1 MNKVIKNNLSKI
13 ISIFILMQ
21 PILDLITG
29 ICLHVFSLN
38 LTIGIIIRMLFLL
51 FIMYATT
58 FIYKK
63 KLSLIYYLIVAF
75 YSIIYLINILVLKG
89 NNPHLFGEVQGLLR
103 VFYFPLLLVS
113 FYDLKDEIKIST
125 ATLFTTLTL
134 YLIFIFIPMTLNLGF
149 KSYEITKSGTLGYYN
164 SANEISGIISILTPI
179 VFMIFNSK
187 GKSILK
193 VIYILL
199 YLVVILTIGTKT
211 PLLSLL
217 ITLGMTFIYI
227 MIKSYKDKK
236 YKRILSSFVIIVIG
250 IISLIILIPKTNFY
264 KNIKVHL
271 DFLKVKDVTDIMDN
285 GNLIDHF
292 IFSQRVTFLTDRK
305 SIYDNATFQE
315 KLFGIGYYYND
326 KKDKLIEMDYF
337 DIYIN
342 HGIVGFIIFFSI
354 YLYILVQATK
364 AKEKRKLDFNL
375 YMLNISMLLIL
386 FLSLFTGH
394 IITAPAVSL
403 IVVVIIMMLQ
413 NRRKKDLLFSIND
426 LRVGGIETAIIN
438 LLNNIDYKKYNVTL
452 VMEEKTGV
460 LLKNVNKN
468 VKIQELKVSNNKNV
482 IIRKGINF
490 IRKLNFS
497 ILNYHKFDFSC
508 CYATYSLSANKI
520 ALTASTNN
528 TFYVHSNY
536 KYIYKDETEFKEFF
550 NRRRISSFRKIIFVA
565 NEAEKDFIKIYPEL
579 KNKCLVLN
587 NFIDPD
593 KILKLSTEKISETHP
608 KDKILFVF
616 IGRLDD
622 SAKKVSRAINTVKN
636 LSNVNLLIV
645 GDGPDRKMYEDLV
658 TKNDLSKKVT
668 FVGQKTNPYPYIKL
682 ADYIILTSD
691 YEGFPVTYLE
701 AITLHKRI
709 LTTIDVSDESIN
721 IGKDCAT
728 IISMDEKEMLK
739 DVQKE
744 LSKPRKIKDIDIKQ
758 IQEERLEK
766 LENIFN
772 EVSKL

>member
-13 ISIFILMQ
+13 ISIFILIQ
-21 PILDLITG
+21 PVLDLITG

-63 KLSLIYYLIVAF
+63 KLSLIYYLIVTF
-75 YSIIYLINILVLKG
+75 YSIIYLINIG
-89 NNPHLFGEVQGLLR
+89 TNSHLFGQVQGLLR

-217 ITLGMTFIYI
+217 ITIGMTFIYI

-236 YKRILSSFVIIVIG
+236 YKRILSSFIIIVIG

-271 DFLKVKDVTDIMDN
+271 DFLKVEDVTDIMDN

-315 KLFGIGYYYND
+315 KLFGIGYYYNG
-326 KKDKLIEMDYF
+326 KKDKQVEMDYF
-337 DIYIN
+337 DIYLN
-342 HGIVGFIIFFSI
+342 HGIIGFIIFFSI
-354 YLYILVQATK
+354 YLYILVQTTK
-364 AKEKRKLDFNL
+364 IKRKLNFNL
-375 YMLNISMLLIL
+375 YMLNVSMLLIL

-413 NRRKKDLLFSIND
+413 NRRKKELLFSIND

-438 LLNNIDYKKYNVTL
+438 LLNNIDHKKYNVTL

-468 VKIQELKVSNNKNV
+468 VKVQELKVSNNKNV

-520 ALTASTNN
+520 TLTASKNN
-528 TFYVHSNY
+528 SIYVHSNY
-536 KYIYKDETEFKEFF
+536 RYIYKDKTEFKNFF
-550 NRRRISSFRKIIFVA
+550 NCRNISSFRRIIFVA

-608 KDKILFVF
+608 KNKKLFVF

-622 SAKKVSRAINTVKN
+622 SSKKVSRAINLLKS
-636 LSNVNLLIV
+636 LSDVNLLIV
-645 GDGPDRKMYEDLV
+645 GDGPDRKMYEALV
-658 TKNDLSKKVT
+658 TKNDLSKRVT

-721 IGKDCAT
+721 IGKDYAT

-744 LSKPRKIKDIDIKQ
+744 LSSPRKIKDIDIKK

-772 EVSKL
+772 EVI

>member
-13 ISIFILMQ
+13 ISIFILIQ
-21 PILDLITG
+21 PVLDLITG

-63 KLSLIYYLIVAF
+63 KLSLIYYLIVTF
-75 YSIIYLINILVLKG
+75 YSIIYLINIG
-89 NNPHLFGEVQGLLR
+89 TNSHLFGQVQGLLR

-217 ITLGMTFIYI
+217 ITIGMTFIYI

-236 YKRILSSFVIIVIG
+236 YKRILSSFIIIVIG

-271 DFLKVKDVTDIMDN
+271 DFLKVEDVTDIMDN

-315 KLFGIGYYYND
+315 KLFGIGYYYNG
-326 KKDKLIEMDYF
+326 KKDKQVEMDYF
-337 DIYIN
+337 DIYLN
-342 HGIVGFIIFFSI
+342 HGIIGFIIFFSV
-354 YLYILVQATK
+354 YLYILVQTTK
-364 AKEKRKLDFNL
+364 IKRKLNFNL
-375 YMLNISMLLIL
+375 YMLNVSMLLIL

-413 NRRKKDLLFSIND
+413 NRRKKELLFSIND

-468 VKIQELKVSNNKNV
+468 VKVQELKVSNNKNV

-520 ALTASTNN
+520 ALTASKNN
-528 TFYVHSNY
+528 SIYVHSNY
-536 KYIYKDETEFKEFF
+536 RYIYKDKTEFKNFF
-550 NRRRISSFRKIIFVA
+550 NCRNISSFRRIIFVA

-593 KILKLSTEKISETHP
+593 KILKLSTEKISGTHP
-608 KDKILFVF
+608 KNKKLFVF

-622 SAKKVSRAINTVKN
+622 SSKKVSRAINLLKS
-636 LSNVNLLIV
+636 LSDVNLLIV

-658 TKNDLSKKVT
+658 TKNDLSKRVT

-721 IGKDCAT
+721 IGKDYAT

-744 LSKPRKIKDIDIKQ
+744 LSSPRKIKDIDIKK

-772 EVSKL
+772 EVI

>member
-13 ISIFILMQ
+13 ISIFILIQ
-21 PILDLITG
+21 PVLDLITG

-75 YSIIYLINILVLKG
+75 YSIIYLINIG
-89 NNPHLFGEVQGLLR
+89 TNSHLFGQVQGLLR

-217 ITLGMTFIYI
+217 ITIGMTFIYI
-227 MIKSYKDKK
+227 MIKSYKNKK
-236 YKRILSSFVIIVIG
+236 YKRILSSFIIIVIG

-271 DFLKVKDVTDIMDN
+271 DFLKVEDVTDIIDN

-315 KLFGIGYYYND
+315 KLFGIGYYYNG
-326 KKDKLIEMDYF
+326 KKDKQVEMDYF
-337 DIYIN
+337 DIYLN
-342 HGIVGFIIFFSI
+342 HGIIGFIIFFSV
-354 YLYILVQATK
+354 YLYILVQTTK
-364 AKEKRKLDFNL
+364 IKRKLNFNL
-375 YMLNISMLLIL
+375 YMLNVSMLLIL

-413 NRRKKDLLFSIND
+413 NRRKKELLFSIND

-468 VKIQELKVSNNKNV
+468 VKVQELKVSNNKNV

-520 ALTASTNN
+520 ALTASKNN
-528 TFYVHSNY
+528 SIYVHSNY
-536 KYIYKDETEFKEFF
+536 RYIYKDKTEFKNFF
-550 NRRRISSFRKIIFVA
+550 NCRNISSFRRIIFVA

-593 KILKLSTEKISETHP
+593 KILKLSTEKISENHP
-608 KDKILFVF
+608 KNKKLFVF

-622 SAKKVSRAINTVKN
+622 SSKKVSRAINLLKS
-636 LSNVNLLIV
+636 LSDVNLLIV

-658 TKNDLSKKVT
+658 TKNDLSKRVT

-721 IGKDCAT
+721 IGKDYAT

-744 LSKPRKIKDIDIKQ
+744 LSSPRKIKDIDIKK

-772 EVSKL
+772 EVI

>member
-13 ISIFILMQ
+13 ISIFILIQ
-21 PILDLITG
+21 PVLDLITG

-63 KLSLIYYLIVAF
+63 KLSLIYYLIVTF
-75 YSIIYLINILVLKG
+75 YSIIYLINIG
-89 NNPHLFGEVQGLLR
+89 TNSHLFGQVQGLLR

-179 VFMIFNSK
+179 VFMLFNSK

-217 ITLGMTFIYI
+217 ITIGMTFIYI

-236 YKRILSSFVIIVIG
+236 YKRILSSFIIIVIG

-271 DFLKVKDVTDIMDN
+271 DFLKVEDVTDIMDN

-315 KLFGIGYYYND
+315 KLFGIGYYYNG
-326 KKDKLIEMDYF
+326 KKDKQVEMDYF
-337 DIYIN
+337 DIYLN
-342 HGIVGFIIFFSI
+342 HGIIGFIIFFSV
-354 YLYILVQATK
+354 YLYVLVQTTK
-364 AKEKRKLDFNL
+364 IKRKLNFNL
-375 YMLNISMLLIL
+375 YMLNVSMLLIL

-413 NRRKKDLLFSIND
+413 NRRKKELLFSIND

-468 VKIQELKVSNNKNV
+468 VKVQELKVSNNKNV

-520 ALTASTNN
+520 ALTASKNN
-528 TFYVHSNY
+528 SIYVHSNY
-536 KYIYKDETEFKEFF
+536 RYIYKDKTEFKNFF
-550 NRRRISSFRKIIFVA
+550 NCRNISSFRRIIFVA

-608 KDKILFVF
+608 KNKKLFVF

-622 SAKKVSRAINTVKN
+622 SSKKVSRAINLLKS
-636 LSNVNLLIV
+636 LSDINLLIV

-658 TKNDLSKKVT
+658 TKNDLSKRVT
-668 FVGQKTNPYPYIKL
+668 FVGQKTNPYPYINL

-709 LTTIDVSDESIN
+709 LTTIDVSDESTN
-721 IGKDCAT
+721 IGKDYAT

-744 LSKPRKIKDIDIKQ
+744 LSSPRKIKDIDIKQ
-758 IQEERLEK
+758 IQKERLEK

-772 EVSKL
+772 EVI

>member
-13 ISIFILMQ
+13 ISIFILIQ
-21 PILDLITG
+21 PVLDLITG

-63 KLSLIYYLIVAF
+63 KLSLIYYLIVTF
-75 YSIIYLINILVLKG
+75 YSIIYLINIG
-89 NNPHLFGEVQGLLR
+89 TNSHLFGQVQGLLR

-217 ITLGMTFIYI
+217 ITIGMTFIYI

-236 YKRILSSFVIIVIG
+236 YKRILSSFIIIVIG

-271 DFLKVKDVTDIMDN
+271 DFLKVEDVTDIMDN

-315 KLFGIGYYYND
+315 KLFGIGYYYNG
-326 KKDKLIEMDYF
+326 KKDKQVEMDYF
-337 DIYIN
+337 DIYLN
-342 HGIVGFIIFFSI
+342 HGIIGFIIFFSV
-354 YLYILVQATK
+354 YLYILVQTTK
-364 AKEKRKLDFNL
+364 IKRKLNFNL
-375 YMLNISMLLIL
+375 YMLNVSMLLIL

-413 NRRKKDLLFSIND
+413 NRRKKELLFSIND

-438 LLNNIDYKKYNVTL
+438 LLNNIDHKKYNVTL

-468 VKIQELKVSNNKNV
+468 VKVQELKVSNNKNV

-520 ALTASTNN
+520 ALTASKNN
-528 TFYVHSNY
+528 SIYVHSNY
-536 KYIYKDETEFKEFF
+536 RYIYKDKTEFKNFF
-550 NRRRISSFRKIIFVA
+550 NCRNISSFRRIIFVA

-608 KDKILFVF
+608 KNKKLFVF

-622 SAKKVSRAINTVKN
+622 SSKKVSRAINLLKS
-636 LSNVNLLIV
+636 LSDVNLLIV

-658 TKNDLSKKVT
+658 TKNDLSKRVT

-682 ADYIILTSD
+682 ADYVILTSD

-721 IGKDCAT
+721 IGKDYAT

-744 LSKPRKIKDIDIKQ
+744 LSSPRKIKDIDVKK

-772 EVSKL
+772 EVI

>member
-13 ISIFILMQ
+13 ISIFILIQ
-21 PILDLITG
+21 PVLDLITG

-75 YSIIYLINILVLKG
+75 YSIIYLINIG
-89 NNPHLFGEVQGLLR
+89 TNSHLFGQVQGLLR

-217 ITLGMTFIYI
+217 ITIGMTFIYI

-236 YKRILSSFVIIVIG
+236 YKRILSSFIIIVIG

-271 DFLKVKDVTDIMDN
+271 DFLKVEDVTDIIDN

-315 KLFGIGYYYND
+315 KLFGIGYYYNG
-326 KKDKLIEMDYF
+326 KKDKQVEMDYF
-337 DIYIN
+337 DIYLN
-342 HGIVGFIIFFSI
+342 HGIIGFIIFFSV
-354 YLYILVQATK
+354 YLYILVQTTK
-364 AKEKRKLDFNL
+364 IKRKLNFNL
-375 YMLNISMLLIL
+375 YMLNVSMLLIL

-394 IITAPAVSL
+394 IITAPAVSI

-413 NRRKKDLLFSIND
+413 NRRKKELLFSIND

-438 LLNNIDYKKYNVTL
+438 LLNNIDHKKYNVTL

-468 VKIQELKVSNNKNV
+468 VKVQELKVSNNKNV

-520 ALTASTNN
+520 ALTASKNN
-528 TFYVHSNY
+528 SIYVHSNY
-536 KYIYKDETEFKEFF
+536 RYIYKDKTEFKNFF
-550 NRRRISSFRKIIFVA
+550 NCRNISSFRRIIFVA

-608 KDKILFVF
+608 KNKKLFVF

-622 SAKKVSRAINTVKN
+622 SSKKVSRAINLLKS
-636 LSNVNLLIV
+636 LSDVNLLIV

-658 TKNDLSKKVT
+658 TKNDLSKRVT

-721 IGKDCAT
+721 MGKDYAT

-744 LSKPRKIKDIDIKQ
+744 LSSPRKIKDIDIKK

-772 EVSKL
+772 EVI

>member
-13 ISIFILMQ
+13 ISIFILIQ
-21 PILDLITG
+21 PVLDLITG

-75 YSIIYLINILVLKG
+75 YSIIYLINIG
-89 NNPHLFGEVQGLLR
+89 TNSHLFGQVQGLLR

-217 ITLGMTFIYI
+217 ITIGMTFIYI
-227 MIKSYKDKK
+227 MIKSYKNKK
-236 YKRILSSFVIIVIG
+236 YKRILSSFIIIVIG

-271 DFLKVKDVTDIMDN
+271 DFLKVEDVTDIMDN

-315 KLFGIGYYYND
+315 KLFGIGYYYNG
-326 KKDKLIEMDYF
+326 KKDKQVEMDYF
-337 DIYIN
+337 DIYLN
-342 HGIVGFIIFFSI
+342 HGIIGFIIFFSV
-354 YLYILVQATK
+354 YLYILVQTTK
-364 AKEKRKLDFNL
+364 IKRKLNFNL
-375 YMLNISMLLIL
+375 YMLNVSMLLIL

-413 NRRKKDLLFSIND
+413 NRRKKELLFSIND

-468 VKIQELKVSNNKNV
+468 VKVQELKVSNNKNV

-520 ALTASTNN
+520 ALTASKNN
-528 TFYVHSNY
+528 SIYVHSNY
-536 KYIYKDETEFKEFF
+536 RYIYKDKTEFKNFF
-550 NRRRISSFRKIIFVA
+550 NCRNISSFRRIIFVA

-608 KDKILFVF
+608 KNKKLFVF

-622 SAKKVSRAINTVKN
+622 SSKKVSRAINLLKS
-636 LSNVNLLIV
+636 LSDVNLLIV

-658 TKNDLSKKVT
+658 TKNDLSKRVT

-721 IGKDCAT
+721 IGKDYAT

-744 LSKPRKIKDIDIKQ
+744 LSSPRKIKDIDIKK

-772 EVSKL
+772 EVI

>member
-13 ISIFILMQ
+13 ISIFILIQ
-21 PILDLITG
+21 PVLDLITG

-75 YSIIYLINILVLKG
+75 YSIIYLINIG
-89 NNPHLFGEVQGLLR
+89 TNSHLFGQVQGLLR

-217 ITLGMTFIYI
+217 ITIGMTFIYI

-236 YKRILSSFVIIVIG
+236 YKRILSSFIIIVIG

-271 DFLKVKDVTDIMDN
+271 DFLKVEDVTDIMDN

-315 KLFGIGYYYND
+315 KLFGIGYYYNG
-326 KKDKLIEMDYF
+326 KKDKQVEMDYF
-337 DIYIN
+337 DIYLN
-342 HGIVGFIIFFSI
+342 HGIIGFIIFFSV
-354 YLYILVQATK
+354 YLYILVQTTK
-364 AKEKRKLDFNL
+364 IKRKLNFNL
-375 YMLNISMLLIL
+375 YMLNVSMLLIL

-413 NRRKKDLLFSIND
+413 NRRKKELLFSIND

-468 VKIQELKVSNNKNV
+468 VKVQELKVSNNKNV

-520 ALTASTNN
+520 ALTASKNN
-528 TFYVHSNY
+528 SIYVHSNY
-536 KYIYKDETEFKEFF
+536 RYIYKDKTEFKNFF
-550 NRRRISSFRKIIFVA
+550 NCRNISSFRRIIFVA

-587 NFIDPD
+587 NFIDSD

-608 KDKILFVF
+608 KNKKLFVF

-622 SAKKVSRAINTVKN
+622 SSKKVSRAINLLKS
-636 LSNVNLLIV
+636 LSDVNLLIV

-658 TKNDLSKKVT
+658 TKNDLSKRVT

-682 ADYIILTSD
+682 ADYVILTSD

-721 IGKDCAT
+721 IGKDYAT

-744 LSKPRKIKDIDIKQ
+744 LSSPRKIKDIDIKK

-772 EVSKL
+772 EVI

>member
-13 ISIFILMQ
+13 ISIFILIQ
-21 PILDLITG
+21 PVLDLITG

-75 YSIIYLINILVLKG
+75 YSIIYLINIG
-89 NNPHLFGEVQGLLR
+89 TNSHLFGQVQGLLR

-217 ITLGMTFIYI
+217 ITIGMTFIYI

-236 YKRILSSFVIIVIG
+236 YKRILSSFIIIVIG

-271 DFLKVKDVTDIMDN
+271 DFLKVEDVTDIIDN

-315 KLFGIGYYYND
+315 KLFGIGYYYNG
-326 KKDKLIEMDYF
+326 KKDKQVEMDYF
-337 DIYIN
+337 DVYLN
-342 HGIVGFIIFFSI
+342 HGIIGFIIFFSV
-354 YLYILVQATK
+354 YLYILVQTTK
-364 AKEKRKLDFNL
+364 IKRKLNFNL
-375 YMLNISMLLIL
+375 YMLNVSMLLIL

-413 NRRKKDLLFSIND
+413 NRRKKELLFSIND

-438 LLNNIDYKKYNVTL
+438 LLNNIDHKKYNVTL

-468 VKIQELKVSNNKNV
+468 VKVQELKVSNNKNV

-520 ALTASTNN
+520 ALTASKNN
-528 TFYVHSNY
+528 SIYVHSNY
-536 KYIYKDETEFKEFF
+536 RYIYKDKTEFKNFF
-550 NRRRISSFRKIIFVA
+550 NCRNISSFRRIIFVA

-608 KDKILFVF
+608 KNKKLFVF

-622 SAKKVSRAINTVKN
+622 SSKKVSRAINLLKS
-636 LSNVNLLIV
+636 LSDVNLLIV

-658 TKNDLSKKVT
+658 TKNDLSKRVT

-721 IGKDCAT
+721 IGKDYAT

-744 LSKPRKIKDIDIKQ
+744 LSSPRKIKDIDIKK

-772 EVSKL
+772 EVI

>member
-13 ISIFILMQ
+13 ISIFILIQ
-21 PILDLITG
+21 PVLDLITG

-75 YSIIYLINILVLKG
+75 YSIIYLINIG
-89 NNPHLFGEVQGLLR
+89 TNSHLFGQVQGLLR

-217 ITLGMTFIYI
+217 ITIGMTFIYI

-236 YKRILSSFVIIVIG
+236 YKRILSSFIIIVIG

-271 DFLKVKDVTDIMDN
+271 DFLKVEDVTDIIDN

-315 KLFGIGYYYND
+315 KLFGIGYYYNG
-326 KKDKLIEMDYF
+326 KKDKQVEMDYF
-337 DIYIN
+337 DIYLN
-342 HGIVGFIIFFSI
+342 HGIIGFIIFFSV
-354 YLYILVQATK
+354 YLYILVQTTK
-364 AKEKRKLDFNL
+364 IKRKLNFNL
-375 YMLNISMLLIL
+375 YMLNVSMLLIL

-413 NRRKKDLLFSIND
+413 NRRKKELLFSIND

-438 LLNNIDYKKYNVTL
+438 LLNNIDYKKYNVIL

-468 VKIQELKVSNNKNV
+468 VKVQELKVSNNKNV

-520 ALTASTNN
+520 ALTASKNN
-528 TFYVHSNY
+528 SIYVHSNY
-536 KYIYKDETEFKEFF
+536 RYIYKDKTEFKNFF
-550 NRRRISSFRKIIFVA
+550 NCRNISSFRRIIFVA

-608 KDKILFVF
+608 KNKKLFVF

-622 SAKKVSRAINTVKN
+622 SSKKVSRAINLLKN
-636 LSNVNLLIV
+636 LSDVNLLIV

-658 TKNDLSKKVT
+658 TKNDLSKRVT

-721 IGKDCAT
+721 IGKDYAT

-744 LSKPRKIKDIDIKQ
+744 LSSPRKIKDIDIKK

-772 EVSKL
+772 EVI

>member
-13 ISIFILMQ
+13 ISIFILIQ
-21 PILDLITG
+21 PVLDLITG

-51 FIMYATT
+51 FIMYVTT

-63 KLSLIYYLIVAF
+63 KLSLIYYLIVTF
-75 YSIIYLINILVLKG
+75 YSIIYLINIG
-89 NNPHLFGEVQGLLR
+89 TNSHLFGQVQGLLR

-179 VFMIFNSK
+179 VFMMFNSK

-217 ITLGMTFIYI
+217 ITIGMTFIYI

-236 YKRILSSFVIIVIG
+236 YKRILSSFIIIVIG

-271 DFLKVKDVTDIMDN
+271 DFLKVEDVTDIMDN

-305 SIYDNATFQE
+305 NIYDNASTSE

-326 KKDKLIEMDYF
+326 KKDKLVEMDYF
-337 DIYIN
+337 DIYLN
-342 HGIVGFIIFFSI
+342 HGLIGFIIFFGI
-354 YLYILVQATK
+354 YLYILVQTTK
-364 AKEKRKLDFNL
+364 IKRKLNFNL
-375 YMLNISMLLIL
+375 YMLNVSMLLIL

-413 NRRKKDLLFSIND
+413 NRRKKELLFSIND

-468 VKIQELKVSNNKNV
+468 VKVQELKVLNNKNV

-520 ALTASTNN
+520 ALTASKNN
-528 TFYVHSNY
+528 SIYVHSNY
-536 KYIYKDETEFKEFF
+536 RYIYKDKTEFKNFF
-550 NRRRISSFRKIIFVA
+550 NCRNISSFRRIIFVA

-608 KDKILFVF
+608 KNKKLFVF

-622 SAKKVSRAINTVKN
+622 SSKKVSRAINLLKS
-636 LSNVNLLIV
+636 LSDVNLLIV

-658 TKNDLSKKVT
+658 TKNDLSKRVT

-721 IGKDCAT
+721 IGKDYAT

-744 LSKPRKIKDIDIKQ
+744 FSSPRKIKDIDIKK

-772 EVSKL
+772 EVI

>member
-13 ISIFILMQ
+13 ISIFILIQ
-21 PILDLITG
+21 PVLDLITG

-63 KLSLIYYLIVAF
+63 KLSLIYYLIVTF
-75 YSIIYLINILVLKG
+75 YSIIYLINIG
-89 NNPHLFGEVQGLLR
+89 TNSHLFGQVQGLLR

-217 ITLGMTFIYI
+217 ITIGMTFIYI
-227 MIKSYKDKK
+227 MIKSYKNKK
-236 YKRILSSFVIIVIG
+236 YKRILSSFIIIVIG

-271 DFLKVKDVTDIMDN
+271 DFLKVEDVTDIIDN

-315 KLFGIGYYYND
+315 KLFGIGYYYNG
-326 KKDKLIEMDYF
+326 KKDKQVEMDYF
-337 DIYIN
+337 DIYLN
-342 HGIVGFIIFFSI
+342 HGIIGFIIFFSV
-354 YLYILVQATK
+354 YLYILVQTTK
-364 AKEKRKLDFNL
+364 IKRKLNFNL
-375 YMLNISMLLIL
+375 YMLNVSMLLIL

-413 NRRKKDLLFSIND
+413 NRRKKELLFSIND

-468 VKIQELKVSNNKNV
+468 VKVQELKVSNNKNV

-520 ALTASTNN
+520 ALTASKNN
-528 TFYVHSNY
+528 SIYVHSNY
-536 KYIYKDETEFKEFF
+536 RYIYKDKTEFKNFF
-550 NRRRISSFRKIIFVA
+550 NCRNISSFRRIIFVA

-593 KILKLSTEKISETHP
+593 KILKLSTEKISENHP
-608 KDKILFVF
+608 KNKKLFVF

-622 SAKKVSRAINTVKN
+622 SSKKVSRAINLLKS
-636 LSNVNLLIV
+636 LSDVNLLIV

-658 TKNDLSKKVT
+658 TKNDLSKRVT

-721 IGKDCAT
+721 IGKDYAT

-744 LSKPRKIKDIDIKQ
+744 LSSPRKIKDIDIKK

-772 EVSKL
+772 EVI

>member
-1 MNKVIKNNLSKI
+1 
-13 ISIFILMQ
+13 
-21 PILDLITG
+21 
-29 ICLHVFSLN
+29 
-38 LTIGIIIRMLFLL
+38 
-51 FIMYATT
+51 MYATT

-75 YSIIYLINILVLKG
+75 YSIIYLINIG
-89 NNPHLFGEVQGLLR
+89 TNSHLFGQVQGLLR

-217 ITLGMTFIYI
+217 ITIGMTFIYI

-236 YKRILSSFVIIVIG
+236 YKRILSSFIIIVIG

-271 DFLKVKDVTDIMDN
+271 DFLKVEDVTDIIDN

-315 KLFGIGYYYND
+315 KLFGIGYYYNG
-326 KKDKLIEMDYF
+326 KKDKQVEMDYF
-337 DIYIN
+337 DIYLN
-342 HGIVGFIIFFSI
+342 HGIIGFIIFFSV
-354 YLYILVQATK
+354 YLYILVQTTK
-364 AKEKRKLDFNL
+364 IKRKLNFNL
-375 YMLNISMLLIL
+375 YMLNVSMLLIL

-413 NRRKKDLLFSIND
+413 NRRKKELLFSIND

-468 VKIQELKVSNNKNV
+468 VKVQELKVSNNKNV

-520 ALTASTNN
+520 ALTASKNN
-528 TFYVHSNY
+528 SIYVHSNY
-536 KYIYKDETEFKEFF
+536 RYIYKDKTEFKNFF
-550 NRRRISSFRKIIFVA
+550 NCRNISSFRRIIFVA

-593 KILKLSTEKISETHP
+593 KILKLSTEKISENHP
-608 KDKILFVF
+608 KNKKLFVF

-622 SAKKVSRAINTVKN
+622 SSKKVSRAINLLKS
-636 LSNVNLLIV
+636 LSDVNLLIV

-658 TKNDLSKKVT
+658 TKNDLSKRVT

-721 IGKDCAT
+721 IGKDYAT

-744 LSKPRKIKDIDIKQ
+744 LSSPRKIKDIDIKK

-772 EVSKL
+772 EVI

>member
-13 ISIFILMQ
+13 ISIFILIQ
-21 PILDLITG
+21 PVLDLITG

-75 YSIIYLINILVLKG
+75 YSIIYLINIG
-89 NNPHLFGEVQGLLR
+89 TNSHLFGQVQGLLR

-113 FYDLKDEIKIST
+113 FYDLRDEIKIST

-193 VIYILL
+193 AIYILL

-217 ITLGMTFIYI
+217 ITIGMTFIYI

-236 YKRILSSFVIIVIG
+236 YKRILSSFIIIVIG

-271 DFLKVKDVTDIMDN
+271 DFLKVEDVTDIMDN

-315 KLFGIGYYYND
+315 KLFGIGYYYNG
-326 KKDKLIEMDYF
+326 KKDKQVEMDYF
-337 DIYIN
+337 DIYLN
-342 HGIVGFIIFFSI
+342 HGIIGFIIFFSV
-354 YLYILVQATK
+354 YLYILVQTTK
-364 AKEKRKLDFNL
+364 IKRKLNFNL
-375 YMLNISMLLIL
+375 YMLNVSMLLIL

-413 NRRKKDLLFSIND
+413 NRRKKELLFSIND

-438 LLNNIDYKKYNVTL
+438 LLNNIDHKKYNVTL

-468 VKIQELKVSNNKNV
+468 VKVQELKVSNNKNV

-520 ALTASTNN
+520 ALTASKNN
-528 TFYVHSNY
+528 SIYVHSNY
-536 KYIYKDETEFKEFF
+536 RYIYKDKTEFKNFF
-550 NRRRISSFRKIIFVA
+550 NCRNISSFRRIIFVA

-608 KDKILFVF
+608 KNKKLFVF

-622 SAKKVSRAINTVKN
+622 SSKKVSRAINLLKS
-636 LSNVNLLIV
+636 LSDVNLLIV

-658 TKNDLSKKVT
+658 TKNDLSKRVT

-721 IGKDCAT
+721 IGKDYAT
-728 IISMDEKEMLK
+728 IISMDEKKMLK

-744 LSKPRKIKDIDIKQ
+744 LSSPRKIKDIDIKK

-772 EVSKL
+772 EVI

>member
-13 ISIFILMQ
+13 ISIFILIQ
-21 PILDLITG
+21 PVLDLITG

-75 YSIIYLINILVLKG
+75 YSIIYLINIG
-89 NNPHLFGEVQGLLR
+89 TNSHLFGQVQGLLR

-193 VIYILL
+193 AIYILL

-217 ITLGMTFIYI
+217 ITIGMTFIYI

-236 YKRILSSFVIIVIG
+236 YKRILSSFIIIVIG

-271 DFLKVKDVTDIMDN
+271 DFLKVEDVTDIMDN

-315 KLFGIGYYYND
+315 KLFGIGYYYNG
-326 KKDKLIEMDYF
+326 KKDKQVEMDYF
-337 DIYIN
+337 DIYLN
-342 HGIVGFIIFFSI
+342 HGIIGFIIFFSV
-354 YLYILVQATK
+354 YLYILVQTTK
-364 AKEKRKLDFNL
+364 IKRKLNFNL
-375 YMLNISMLLIL
+375 YMLNVSMLLIL

-413 NRRKKDLLFSIND
+413 NRRKKELLFSIND

-468 VKIQELKVSNNKNV
+468 VKVQELKVSNNKNV

-520 ALTASTNN
+520 ALTASKNN
-528 TFYVHSNY
+528 SIYVHSNY
-536 KYIYKDETEFKEFF
+536 RYIYKDKTEFKNFF
-550 NRRRISSFRKIIFVA
+550 NCRNISSFRRIIFVA

-608 KDKILFVF
+608 KNKKLFVF

-622 SAKKVSRAINTVKN
+622 SSKKVSRAINLLKS
-636 LSNVNLLIV
+636 LSDVNLLIV

-658 TKNDLSKKVT
+658 TKNDLSKRVT

-721 IGKDCAT
+721 IGKDYAT

-744 LSKPRKIKDIDIKQ
+744 LSSPRKIKDIDIKK

-772 EVSKL
+772 EVI

>member
-13 ISIFILMQ
+13 ISIFILIQ
-21 PILDLITG
+21 PVLDLITG

-63 KLSLIYYLIVAF
+63 KLSLIYYLIVTF
-75 YSIIYLINILVLKG
+75 YSIIYLINIG
-89 NNPHLFGEVQGLLR
+89 TNSHLFGQVQGLLR

-217 ITLGMTFIYI
+217 ITIGMTFIYI

-236 YKRILSSFVIIVIG
+236 YKRILSSFIIIVIG

-271 DFLKVKDVTDIMDN
+271 DFLKVEDVTDIMDN

-315 KLFGIGYYYND
+315 KLFGIGYYYNG
-326 KKDKLIEMDYF
+326 KKDKQVEMDYF
-337 DIYIN
+337 DIYLN
-342 HGIVGFIIFFSI
+342 HGIIGFIIFFSV
-354 YLYILVQATK
+354 YLYILVQTTK
-364 AKEKRKLDFNL
+364 IKRKLNFNL
-375 YMLNISMLLIL
+375 YMLNVSMLLIL

-413 NRRKKDLLFSIND
+413 NRRKKELLFSIND

-468 VKIQELKVSNNKNV
+468 VKVQELKVSNNKNV

-520 ALTASTNN
+520 ALTASKNN
-528 TFYVHSNY
+528 SIYVHSNY
-536 KYIYKDETEFKEFF
+536 RYIYKDKTEFKNFF
-550 NRRRISSFRKIIFVA
+550 NCRNISSFRRIIFVA

-587 NFIDPD
+587 NFIDSD

-608 KDKILFVF
+608 KNKKLFVF

-622 SAKKVSRAINTVKN
+622 SSKKVSRAINLLKS
-636 LSNVNLLIV
+636 LSDVNLLIV

-658 TKNDLSKKVT
+658 TKNDLSKRVT

-721 IGKDCAT
+721 IGKDYAT

-744 LSKPRKIKDIDIKQ
+744 LSSPRKIKDIDIKK

-772 EVSKL
+772 EVI

>member
-13 ISIFILMQ
+13 ISIFILIQ
-21 PILDLITG
+21 PVLDLITG

-75 YSIIYLINILVLKG
+75 YSIIYLINIG
-89 NNPHLFGEVQGLLR
+89 TNSHLFGQVQGLLR

-217 ITLGMTFIYI
+217 ITIGMTFIYI

-236 YKRILSSFVIIVIG
+236 YKRILSSFIIIVIG

-271 DFLKVKDVTDIMDN
+271 DFLKVEDVTDIMDN

-315 KLFGIGYYYND
+315 KLFGIGYYYNG
-326 KKDKLIEMDYF
+326 KKDKQVEMDYF
-337 DIYIN
+337 DIYLN
-342 HGIVGFIIFFSI
+342 HGIIGFIIFFSV
-354 YLYILVQATK
+354 YLYILVQTTK
-364 AKEKRKLDFNL
+364 IKRKLNFNL
-375 YMLNISMLLIL
+375 YMLNVSMLLIL

-413 NRRKKDLLFSIND
+413 NRRKKELLFSIND

-438 LLNNIDYKKYNVTL
+438 LLNNIDHKKYNVTL

-468 VKIQELKVSNNKNV
+468 VKVQELKVSNNKNV

-520 ALTASTNN
+520 ALTASKNN
-528 TFYVHSNY
+528 SIYVHSNY
-536 KYIYKDETEFKEFF
+536 RYIYKDKTEFKNFF
-550 NRRRISSFRKIIFVA
+550 NCRNISSFRRIIFVA

-608 KDKILFVF
+608 KNKKLFVF

-622 SAKKVSRAINTVKN
+622 SSKKVSRAINLLKS
-636 LSNVNLLIV
+636 LSDVNLLIV

-658 TKNDLSKKVT
+658 TKNDLSKRVT

-721 IGKDCAT
+721 IGKDYAT

-744 LSKPRKIKDIDIKQ
+744 LSSPRKIKDIDIKK

-772 EVSKL
+772 EVI

>member
-13 ISIFILMQ
+13 ISIFILIQ
-21 PILDLITG
+21 PVLDLITG

-63 KLSLIYYLIVAF
+63 KLSLIYYLIVTF
-75 YSIIYLINILVLKG
+75 YSIIYLINIG
-89 NNPHLFGEVQGLLR
+89 TNSHLFGQVQGLLR

-217 ITLGMTFIYI
+217 ITIGMTFIYI

-236 YKRILSSFVIIVIG
+236 YKRILSSFIIIVIG

-271 DFLKVKDVTDIMDN
+271 DFLKVEDVTDIMDN

-315 KLFGIGYYYND
+315 KLFGIGYYYNG
-326 KKDKLIEMDYF
+326 KKDKQVEMDYF
-337 DIYIN
+337 DIYLN
-342 HGIVGFIIFFSI
+342 HGIIGFIIFFSV
-354 YLYILVQATK
+354 YLYVLVQTTK
-364 AKEKRKLDFNL
+364 IKRKLNFNL
-375 YMLNISMLLIL
+375 YMLNVSMLLIL

-413 NRRKKDLLFSIND
+413 NRRKKELLFSIND
-426 LRVGGIETAIIN
+426 LRVGGIEIAIIN

-452 VMEEKTGV
+452 VMEEKAGV

-468 VKIQELKVSNNKNV
+468 VKVQELKVSNNKNV

-520 ALTASTNN
+520 ALTASKNN
-528 TFYVHSNY
+528 SIYVHSNY
-536 KYIYKDETEFKEFF
+536 RYIYKAKTAFKNFF
-550 NRRRISSFRKIIFVA
+550 NCRNISSFRRIIFVA

-608 KDKILFVF
+608 KNKKLFVF

-622 SAKKVSRAINTVKN
+622 SSKKVSRAINLLKS
-636 LSNVNLLIV
+636 LSDVNLLIV

-658 TKNDLSKKVT
+658 TKNDLSKRVT

-721 IGKDCAT
+721 IGKDYAT

-744 LSKPRKIKDIDIKQ
+744 LSSPRKIKDIDIKK

-772 EVSKL
+772 EVI

>member
-13 ISIFILMQ
+13 ISIFILIQ
-21 PILDLITG
+21 PVLDLITG

-63 KLSLIYYLIVAF
+63 KLSLIYYLIVTF
-75 YSIIYLINILVLKG
+75 YSIIYLINIG
-89 NNPHLFGEVQGLLR
+89 TNSHLFGQVQGLLR

-211 PLLSLL
+211 PLFSLL
-217 ITLGMTFIYI
+217 ITIGMTFIYI

-236 YKRILSSFVIIVIG
+236 YKRILSSFIIIVIG

-271 DFLKVKDVTDIMDN
+271 DFLKVEDVTDIIDN

-315 KLFGIGYYYND
+315 KLFGIGYYYNG
-326 KKDKLIEMDYF
+326 KKDKQVEMDYF
-337 DIYIN
+337 DIYLN
-342 HGIVGFIIFFSI
+342 HGIIGFIIFFSV
-354 YLYILVQATK
+354 YLYILVQTTK
-364 AKEKRKLDFNL
+364 IKRKLNFNL
-375 YMLNISMLLIL
+375 YMLNVSMLLIL

-413 NRRKKDLLFSIND
+413 NRRKKELLFSIND

-468 VKIQELKVSNNKNV
+468 VKVQELKVSNNKNV

-520 ALTASTNN
+520 ALTASKNN
-528 TFYVHSNY
+528 SIYVHSNY
-536 KYIYKDETEFKEFF
+536 RYIYKDKTEFKNFF
-550 NRRRISSFRKIIFVA
+550 NCRNISSFRRIIFVA

-593 KILKLSTEKISETHP
+593 KILKLSTEKISENHP
-608 KDKILFVF
+608 KNKKLFVF

-622 SAKKVSRAINTVKN
+622 SSKKVSRAINLLKS
-636 LSNVNLLIV
+636 LSDVNLLIV

-658 TKNDLSKKVT
+658 TKNDLSKRVT

-721 IGKDCAT
+721 IGKDYAT

-744 LSKPRKIKDIDIKQ
+744 LSSPRKIKDIDIKK

-772 EVSKL
+772 EVI

>member
-63 KLSLIYYLIVAF
+63 KLSLIYYLIVTF
-75 YSIIYLINILVLKG
+75 YSIIYLINIG
-89 NNPHLFGEVQGLLR
+89 TNSHLFGQVQGLLR

-217 ITLGMTFIYI
+217 ITIGMTFIYI

-236 YKRILSSFVIIVIG
+236 YKRILSSFIIIVIG

-271 DFLKVKDVTDIMDN
+271 DFLKVEDVTDIMDN

-315 KLFGIGYYYND
+315 KLFGIGYYYNG
-326 KKDKLIEMDYF
+326 KKDKQVEMDYF
-337 DIYIN
+337 DIYLN
-342 HGIVGFIIFFSI
+342 HGIIGFIIFFSV
-354 YLYILVQATK
+354 YLYILVQTTK
-364 AKEKRKLDFNL
+364 IKRKLNFNL
-375 YMLNISMLLIL
+375 YMLNVSMLLIL

-413 NRRKKDLLFSIND
+413 NRRKKELLFSIND

-438 LLNNIDYKKYNVTL
+438 LLNNIDHKKYNVTL

-468 VKIQELKVSNNKNV
+468 VKVQELKVSNNKNV

-520 ALTASTNN
+520 ALTASKNN
-528 TFYVHSNY
+528 SIYVHSNY
-536 KYIYKDETEFKEFF
+536 RYIYKDKTEFKNFF
-550 NRRRISSFRKIIFVA
+550 NCRNISSFRRIIFVA

-608 KDKILFVF
+608 KNKKLFVF

-622 SAKKVSRAINTVKN
+622 SSKKVSRAINLLKS
-636 LSNVNLLIV
+636 LSDVNLLIV

-658 TKNDLSKKVT
+658 TKNDLSKRVT

-721 IGKDCAT
+721 IGKDYAT
-728 IISMDEKEMLK
+728 IISMDEKKMLK

-744 LSKPRKIKDIDIKQ
+744 LSSPRKIKDIDIKK

-766 LENIFN
+766 LESIFN
-772 EVSKL
+772 EVI

>member
-13 ISIFILMQ
+13 ISIFILIQ
-21 PILDLITG
+21 PVLDLITG

-63 KLSLIYYLIVAF
+63 KLSLIYYLIVTF
-75 YSIIYLINILVLKG
+75 YSIIYLINIG
-89 NNPHLFGEVQGLLR
+89 TNSHLFGQVQGLLR

-217 ITLGMTFIYI
+217 ITIGMTFIYI

-236 YKRILSSFVIIVIG
+236 YKRILSSFIIIVIG

-271 DFLKVKDVTDIMDN
+271 DFLKVEDVTDIMDN

-315 KLFGIGYYYND
+315 KLFGIGYYYNG
-326 KKDKLIEMDYF
+326 KKDKQVEMDYF
-337 DIYIN
+337 DIYLN
-342 HGIVGFIIFFSI
+342 HGIIGFIIFFSV
-354 YLYILVQATK
+354 YLYILVQTTK
-364 AKEKRKLDFNL
+364 IKRKLNFNL
-375 YMLNISMLLIL
+375 YMLNVSMLLIL

-413 NRRKKDLLFSIND
+413 NRRKKELLFSIND

-468 VKIQELKVSNNKNV
+468 VKVQELKVSNNKNV

-520 ALTASTNN
+520 ALTASKNN
-528 TFYVHSNY
+528 SIYVHSNY
-536 KYIYKDETEFKEFF
+536 RYIYKDKTEFKNFF
-550 NRRRISSFRKIIFVA
+550 NCRNILSFRRIIFVA

-608 KDKILFVF
+608 KNKKLFVF

-622 SAKKVSRAINTVKN
+622 SSKKVSRAINLLKS
-636 LSNVNLLIV
+636 LSDVNLLIV

-658 TKNDLSKKVT
+658 TKNDLSKRVT

-721 IGKDCAT
+721 IGKDYAT

-744 LSKPRKIKDIDIKQ
+744 LSSPRKIKDIDIKK

-772 EVSKL
+772 EVI

>member
-13 ISIFILMQ
+13 ISIFILIQ
-21 PILDLITG
+21 PVLDLITG

-63 KLSLIYYLIVAF
+63 KLSLIYYLIVTF
-75 YSIIYLINILVLKG
+75 YSIIYLINIG
-89 NNPHLFGEVQGLLR
+89 TNSHLFGQVQGLLR

-217 ITLGMTFIYI
+217 ITIGMTFIYI

-236 YKRILSSFVIIVIG
+236 YKRILSSFIIIVIG

-271 DFLKVKDVTDIMDN
+271 DFLKVEDVTDIIDN

-326 KKDKLIEMDYF
+326 KKDKLVEMDYF
-337 DIYIN
+337 DIYLN
-342 HGIVGFIIFFSI
+342 HGIIGFIIFFSI

-364 AKEKRKLDFNL
+364 IKRKLDFNL
-375 YMLNISMLLIL
+375 YMLNVSMLLIL

-413 NRRKKDLLFSIND
+413 NRRKKELLFSIND

-452 VMEEKTGV
+452 VMEEKTGI

-490 IRKLNFS
+490 VRKLNFS

-520 ALTASTNN
+520 ALTSSTNSA
-528 TFYVHSNY
+528 FYVHSNY
-536 KYIYKDETEFKEFF
+536 RYIYKDKTEFKNFF
-550 NRRRISSFRKIIFVA
+550 NRRNVLSFRRIIFVA
-565 NEAEKDFIKIYPEL
+565 NEAERDFIKIYPEL

-608 KDKILFVF
+608 KNKKLFVF

-622 SAKKVSRAINTVKN
+622 SSKKVSRAINILKS
-636 LSNVNLLIV
+636 LSDVNLLIV

-658 TKNDLSKKVT
+658 TKNDLSKRVT
-668 FVGQKTNPYPYIKL
+668 FVGQKTNPYPYINL

-721 IGKDCAT
+721 IGKDYAT
-728 IISMDEKEMLK
+728 IISMDEMKMSK
-739 DVQKE
+739 DIQKE
-744 LSKPRKIKDIDIKQ
+744 LSSPRKIKDIDIKK

-772 EVSKL
+772 EVI

>member
-13 ISIFILMQ
+13 ISIFILIQ
-21 PILDLITG
+21 PVLDLITG

-63 KLSLIYYLIVAF
+63 KLSLIYYLIVTF
-75 YSIIYLINILVLKG
+75 YSIIYLINIG
-89 NNPHLFGEVQGLLR
+89 TNSHLFGQVQGLLR

-217 ITLGMTFIYI
+217 ITIGMTFIYI

-236 YKRILSSFVIIVIG
+236 YKRILSSFIIIVIG

-271 DFLKVKDVTDIMDN
+271 DFLKVEDVTDIIDN

-315 KLFGIGYYYND
+315 KLFGIGYYYNG
-326 KKDKLIEMDYF
+326 KKDKQVEMDYF
-337 DIYIN
+337 DIYLN
-342 HGIVGFIIFFSI
+342 HGIIGFIIFFSV
-354 YLYILVQATK
+354 YLYVLVQTTK
-364 AKEKRKLDFNL
+364 IKRKLNFNL
-375 YMLNISMLLIL
+375 YMLNVSMLLIL

-413 NRRKKDLLFSIND
+413 NRRKKELLFSIND

-438 LLNNIDYKKYNVTL
+438 LLNNIDHKKYNVTL

-468 VKIQELKVSNNKNV
+468 VKVQELKVSNNKNV

-520 ALTASTNN
+520 ALTASKNN
-528 TFYVHSNY
+528 SIYVHSNY
-536 KYIYKDETEFKEFF
+536 RYIYKDKTEFKNFF
-550 NRRRISSFRKIIFVA
+550 NCRNISSFRRIIFVA

-608 KDKILFVF
+608 KNKKLFVF

-622 SAKKVSRAINTVKN
+622 SSKKVSRAINLLKS
-636 LSNVNLLIV
+636 LSDVNLLIV

-658 TKNDLSKKVT
+658 TKNDLSKRVT

-721 IGKDCAT
+721 IGKDYAT

-744 LSKPRKIKDIDIKQ
+744 LSSPRKIKDIDIKK

-772 EVSKL
+772 EVI

>member
-13 ISIFILMQ
+13 ISIFILIQ
-21 PILDLITG
+21 PVLDLITG

-63 KLSLIYYLIVAF
+63 KLSLIYYLIVTF
-75 YSIIYLINILVLKG
+75 YSIIYLINIG
-89 NNPHLFGEVQGLLR
+89 TNSHLFGQVQGLLR

-217 ITLGMTFIYI
+217 ITIGMTFIYI

-236 YKRILSSFVIIVIG
+236 YKRILSSFIIIVIG

-271 DFLKVKDVTDIMDN
+271 DFLKVEDVTDIMDN

-315 KLFGIGYYYND
+315 KLFGIGYYYNG
-326 KKDKLIEMDYF
+326 KKDKQVEMDYF
-337 DIYIN
+337 DIYLN
-342 HGIVGFIIFFSI
+342 HGIIGFIIFFSV
-354 YLYILVQATK
+354 YLYILVQTTK
-364 AKEKRKLDFNL
+364 IKRKLNFNL
-375 YMLNISMLLIL
+375 YMLNVSMLLIL

-413 NRRKKDLLFSIND
+413 NRRKKELLFSIND

-438 LLNNIDYKKYNVTL
+438 LLNNIDHKKYNVTL

-468 VKIQELKVSNNKNV
+468 VKVQELKVSNNKNV

-520 ALTASTNN
+520 ALTASKNN
-528 TFYVHSNY
+528 SIYVHSNY
-536 KYIYKDETEFKEFF
+536 RYIYKDKTEFKNFF
-550 NRRRISSFRKIIFVA
+550 NCRNISSFRRIIFVA

-608 KDKILFVF
+608 KNKKLFVF

-622 SAKKVSRAINTVKN
+622 SSKKVSRAINLLKN
-636 LSNVNLLIV
+636 LSDVNLLIV

-658 TKNDLSKKVT
+658 TKNDLSKRVT

-721 IGKDCAT
+721 IGKDYAT

-744 LSKPRKIKDIDIKQ
+744 LSSPRKIKDIDIKK

-772 EVSKL
+772 EVI

>member
-13 ISIFILMQ
+13 ISIFILIQ
-21 PILDLITG
+21 PVLDLITG

-63 KLSLIYYLIVAF
+63 KLSLIYYLIVTF
-75 YSIIYLINILVLKG
+75 YSIIYLINIG
-89 NNPHLFGEVQGLLR
+89 TNSHLFGQVQGLLR

-113 FYDLKDEIKIST
+113 FYDLRDEIKIST

-217 ITLGMTFIYI
+217 ITIGMTFIYI

-236 YKRILSSFVIIVIG
+236 YKRILSSFIIIVIG

-271 DFLKVKDVTDIMDN
+271 DFLKVEDVTDIIDN

-315 KLFGIGYYYND
+315 KLFGIGYYYNG
-326 KKDKLIEMDYF
+326 KKDKQVEMDYF
-337 DIYIN
+337 DIYLN
-342 HGIVGFIIFFSI
+342 HGIIGFIIFFSV
-354 YLYILVQATK
+354 YLYILVQTTK
-364 AKEKRKLDFNL
+364 IKRKLNFNL
-375 YMLNISMLLIL
+375 YMLNVSMLLIL

-413 NRRKKDLLFSIND
+413 NRRKKELLFSIND

-468 VKIQELKVSNNKNV
+468 VKVQELKVSNNKNV

-520 ALTASTNN
+520 ALTASKNN
-528 TFYVHSNY
+528 SIYVHSNY
-536 KYIYKDETEFKEFF
+536 RYIYKDKTEFKNFF
-550 NRRRISSFRKIIFVA
+550 NCRNISSFRRIIFVA

-593 KILKLSTEKISETHP
+593 KILKLSTEKISENHP
-608 KDKILFVF
+608 KNKKLFVF

-622 SAKKVSRAINTVKN
+622 SSKKVSRAINLLKS
-636 LSNVNLLIV
+636 LSDVNLLIV

-658 TKNDLSKKVT
+658 TKNDLSKRVT

-721 IGKDCAT
+721 IGKDYAT

-744 LSKPRKIKDIDIKQ
+744 LSSPRKIKDIDIKK

-772 EVSKL
+772 EVI

>member
-13 ISIFILMQ
+13 ISIFILIQ
-21 PILDLITG
+21 PVLDLITG

-75 YSIIYLINILVLKG
+75 YSIIYLINIG
-89 NNPHLFGEVQGLLR
+89 TNSHLFGQVQGLLR

-217 ITLGMTFIYI
+217 ITIGMTFIYI

-236 YKRILSSFVIIVIG
+236 YKRILSSFIIIVIG

-271 DFLKVKDVTDIMDN
+271 DFLKVEDVTDIIDN

-315 KLFGIGYYYND
+315 KLFGIGYYYNG
-326 KKDKLIEMDYF
+326 KKDKQVEMDYF
-337 DIYIN
+337 DIYLN
-342 HGIVGFIIFFSI
+342 HGIIGFIIFFSV
-354 YLYILVQATK
+354 YLYVLVQTTK
-364 AKEKRKLDFNL
+364 IKRKLNFNL
-375 YMLNISMLLIL
+375 YMLNVSMLLIL

-413 NRRKKDLLFSIND
+413 NRRKKELLFSIND

-438 LLNNIDYKKYNVTL
+438 LLNNIDHKKYNVTL

-468 VKIQELKVSNNKNV
+468 VKVQELKVSNNKNV

-520 ALTASTNN
+520 ALTASKNN
-528 TFYVHSNY
+528 SIYVHSNY
-536 KYIYKDETEFKEFF
+536 RYIYKDKTEFKNFF
-550 NRRRISSFRKIIFVA
+550 NRRNISSFRRIIFVA

-608 KDKILFVF
+608 KNKKLFVF

-622 SAKKVSRAINTVKN
+622 SSKKVSRAINLLKS
-636 LSNVNLLIV
+636 LSDVNLLIV

-658 TKNDLSKKVT
+658 TKNDLSKRVT

-721 IGKDCAT
+721 IGKDYAT

-744 LSKPRKIKDIDIKQ
+744 LSSPRKIKDIDIKK

-772 EVSKL
+772 EVI

>member
-13 ISIFILMQ
+13 ISIFILIQ
-21 PILDLITG
+21 PVLDLITG

-75 YSIIYLINILVLKG
+75 YSIIYLINIG
-89 NNPHLFGEVQGLLR
+89 TNSHLFGQVQGLLR

-217 ITLGMTFIYI
+217 ITIGMTFIYI

-236 YKRILSSFVIIVIG
+236 YKRILSSFIIIVIG

-271 DFLKVKDVTDIMDN
+271 DFLKVEDVTDIIDN

-315 KLFGIGYYYND
+315 KLFGIGYYYNG
-326 KKDKLIEMDYF
+326 KKDKQVEMDYF
-337 DIYIN
+337 DIYLN
-342 HGIVGFIIFFSI
+342 HGIIGFIIFFSV
-354 YLYILVQATK
+354 YLYVLVQTTK
-364 AKEKRKLDFNL
+364 IKRKLNFNL
-375 YMLNISMLLIL
+375 YMLNVSMLLIL

-413 NRRKKDLLFSIND
+413 NRRKKELLFSIND

-468 VKIQELKVSNNKNV
+468 VKVQELKVSNNKNV

-520 ALTASTNN
+520 ALTASKNN
-528 TFYVHSNY
+528 SIYVHSNY
-536 KYIYKDETEFKEFF
+536 RYIYKDKTEFKNFF
-550 NRRRISSFRKIIFVA
+550 NCRNISSFRRIIFVA

-608 KDKILFVF
+608 KNKKLFVF

-622 SAKKVSRAINTVKN
+622 SSKKVSRAINLLKS
-636 LSNVNLLIV
+636 LSDVNLLIV

-658 TKNDLSKKVT
+658 TKNDLSKRVT

-721 IGKDCAT
+721 IGKDYAT

-744 LSKPRKIKDIDIKQ
+744 LSSPRKIKDIDIKK

-772 EVSKL
+772 EVI

>member
-13 ISIFILMQ
+13 ISIFILIQ
-21 PILDLITG
+21 PVLDLITG

-75 YSIIYLINILVLKG
+75 YSIIYLINIG
-89 NNPHLFGEVQGLLR
+89 TNSHLFGQVQGLLR

-217 ITLGMTFIYI
+217 ITIGMTFIYI

-236 YKRILSSFVIIVIG
+236 YKRILSSFIIIVIG

-271 DFLKVKDVTDIMDN
+271 DFLKVEDVTDIMDN

-315 KLFGIGYYYND
+315 KLFGIGYYYNG
-326 KKDKLIEMDYF
+326 KKDKQVEMDYF
-337 DIYIN
+337 DIYLN
-342 HGIVGFIIFFSI
+342 HGIIGFIIFFSV
-354 YLYILVQATK
+354 YLYILVQTTK
-364 AKEKRKLDFNL
+364 IKRKLNFNL
-375 YMLNISMLLIL
+375 YMLNVSMLLIL

-413 NRRKKDLLFSIND
+413 NRRKKELLFSIND

-438 LLNNIDYKKYNVTL
+438 LLNNIDHKKYNVTL
-452 VMEEKTGV
+452 VMEEKAGV

-468 VKIQELKVSNNKNV
+468 VKVQELKVSNNKNV

-520 ALTASTNN
+520 ALTASKNN
-528 TFYVHSNY
+528 SIYVHSNY
-536 KYIYKDETEFKEFF
+536 RYIYKDKTEFKNFF
-550 NRRRISSFRKIIFVA
+550 NCRNISSFRRIIFVA

-608 KDKILFVF
+608 KNKKLFVF

-622 SAKKVSRAINTVKN
+622 SSKKVSRAINLLKS
-636 LSNVNLLIV
+636 LSDVNLLIV

-658 TKNDLSKKVT
+658 TKNDLSKRVT

-721 IGKDCAT
+721 IGKDYAT

-744 LSKPRKIKDIDIKQ
+744 LSSPRKIKDIDVKK

-772 EVSKL
+772 EVI

>member
-13 ISIFILMQ
+13 ISIFILIQ
-21 PILDLITG
+21 PVLDLITG

-63 KLSLIYYLIVAF
+63 KLSLIYYLIVTF
-75 YSIIYLINILVLKG
+75 YSIIYLINIG
-89 NNPHLFGEVQGLLR
+89 TNSHLFGQVQGLLR

-217 ITLGMTFIYI
+217 ITIGMTFIYI
-227 MIKSYKDKK
+227 IIKSYKDKK
-236 YKRILSSFVIIVIG
+236 YKRILSSFIIIVIG

-271 DFLKVKDVTDIMDN
+271 DFLKVEDVTDIMDN

-315 KLFGIGYYYND
+315 KLFGIGYYYNG
-326 KKDKLIEMDYF
+326 KKDKQVEMDYF
-337 DIYIN
+337 DIYLN
-342 HGIVGFIIFFSI
+342 HGIIGFIIFFSV
-354 YLYILVQATK
+354 YLYILVQTTK
-364 AKEKRKLDFNL
+364 IKRKLNFNL
-375 YMLNISMLLIL
+375 YMLNVSMLLIL

-413 NRRKKDLLFSIND
+413 NRRKKELLFSIND

-438 LLNNIDYKKYNVTL
+438 LLNNIDHKKYNVTL

-460 LLKNVNKN
+460 LIKNVNKN
-468 VKIQELKVSNNKNV
+468 VKVQELKVSNNKNV

-520 ALTASTNN
+520 ALTASKNN
-528 TFYVHSNY
+528 SIYVHSNY
-536 KYIYKDETEFKEFF
+536 RYIYKDKTEFKNFF
-550 NRRRISSFRKIIFVA
+550 NCRNISSFRRIIFVA

-608 KDKILFVF
+608 KNKKLFVF

-622 SAKKVSRAINTVKN
+622 SSKKVSRAINLLKS
-636 LSNVNLLIV
+636 LSDVNLLIV

-658 TKNDLSKKVT
+658 TKNDLSKRVT

-721 IGKDCAT
+721 MGKDYAT
-728 IISMDEKEMLK
+728 IISMDEKKMLK

-744 LSKPRKIKDIDIKQ
+744 LSSPRKIKDIDIKK

-772 EVSKL
+772 EVI

>member
-13 ISIFILMQ
+13 ISIFILIQ
-21 PILDLITG
+21 PVLDLITG

-63 KLSLIYYLIVAF
+63 KLSLIYYLIVTF
-75 YSIIYLINILVLKG
+75 YSIIYLINIG
-89 NNPHLFGEVQGLLR
+89 TNSHLFGQVQGLLR

-217 ITLGMTFIYI
+217 ITIGMTFIYI

-236 YKRILSSFVIIVIG
+236 YKRILSSFIIIVIG

-271 DFLKVKDVTDIMDN
+271 DFLKVEDVTDIIDN

-315 KLFGIGYYYND
+315 KLFGIGYYYNG
-326 KKDKLIEMDYF
+326 KKDKQVEMDYF
-337 DIYIN
+337 DIYLN
-342 HGIVGFIIFFSI
+342 HGIIGFIIFFSV
-354 YLYILVQATK
+354 YLYILVQTTK
-364 AKEKRKLDFNL
+364 IKRKLNFNL
-375 YMLNISMLLIL
+375 YMLNVSMLLIL

-413 NRRKKDLLFSIND
+413 NRRKKELLFSIND

-468 VKIQELKVSNNKNV
+468 VKVQELKVSNNKNV

-520 ALTASTNN
+520 ALTASKNN
-528 TFYVHSNY
+528 SIYVHSNY
-536 KYIYKDETEFKEFF
+536 RYIYKDKTEFKNFF
-550 NRRRISSFRKIIFVA
+550 NCRNISSFRRIIFVA

-608 KDKILFVF
+608 KNKKLFVF

-622 SAKKVSRAINTVKN
+622 SSKKVSRAINLLKS
-636 LSNVNLLIV
+636 LSDVNLLIV

-658 TKNDLSKKVT
+658 TKNDLSKRVT

-721 IGKDCAT
+721 IGKDYAT

-744 LSKPRKIKDIDIKQ
+744 LSSPRKIKDIDIKK

-772 EVSKL
+772 EVI

>member
-13 ISIFILMQ
+13 ISIFILIQ
-21 PILDLITG
+21 PVLDLITG

-75 YSIIYLINILVLKG
+75 YSIIYLINIG
-89 NNPHLFGEVQGLLR
+89 TNSHLFGQVQGLLR

-179 VFMIFNSK
+179 VFMVFNSK

-217 ITLGMTFIYI
+217 ITIGMTFIYI

-236 YKRILSSFVIIVIG
+236 YKRILSSFIIIVIG

-271 DFLKVKDVTDIMDN
+271 DFLKVEDVTDIIDN

-315 KLFGIGYYYND
+315 KLFGIGYYYNG
-326 KKDKLIEMDYF
+326 KKDKQVEMDYF
-337 DIYIN
+337 DIYLN
-342 HGIVGFIIFFSI
+342 HGIIGFIIFFSV
-354 YLYILVQATK
+354 YLYILVQTTK
-364 AKEKRKLDFNL
+364 IKRKLNFNL
-375 YMLNISMLLIL
+375 YMLNVSMLLIL

-413 NRRKKDLLFSIND
+413 NRRKKELLFSIND

-438 LLNNIDYKKYNVTL
+438 LLNNIDHKKYNVTL

-468 VKIQELKVSNNKNV
+468 VKVQELKVSNNKNV

-520 ALTASTNN
+520 ALTASKNN
-528 TFYVHSNY
+528 SIYVHSNY
-536 KYIYKDETEFKEFF
+536 RYIYKDKIEFKNFF
-550 NRRRISSFRKIIFVA
+550 NCRNISSFRRIIFVA

-608 KDKILFVF
+608 KNKKLFVF

-622 SAKKVSRAINTVKN
+622 SSKKVSRAINLLKS
-636 LSNVNLLIV
+636 LSDVNLLIV

-658 TKNDLSKKVT
+658 TKNDLSKRVT

-721 IGKDCAT
+721 IGKDYAT

-744 LSKPRKIKDIDIKQ
+744 LSSPRKIKDIDIKK

-772 EVSKL
+772 EVI

>member
-13 ISIFILMQ
+13 ISIFILIQ
-21 PILDLITG
+21 PVLDLITG

-75 YSIIYLINILVLKG
+75 YSIIYLINIG
-89 NNPHLFGEVQGLLR
+89 TNSHLFGQVQGLLR

-217 ITLGMTFIYI
+217 ITIGMTFIYI

-236 YKRILSSFVIIVIG
+236 YKRILSSFIIIVIG

-271 DFLKVKDVTDIMDN
+271 DFLKVEDVTDIMDN

-315 KLFGIGYYYND
+315 KLFGIGYYYNG
-326 KKDKLIEMDYF
+326 KKDKQVEMDYF
-337 DIYIN
+337 DIYLN
-342 HGIVGFIIFFSI
+342 HGIIGFIIFFSV

-364 AKEKRKLDFNL
+364 TKRKLDFNL
-375 YMLNISMLLIL
+375 YMLNVSMLLIL

-413 NRRKKDLLFSIND
+413 NRRKKELLFSIND

-468 VKIQELKVSNNKNV
+468 VKVQELKVSNNKNV

-520 ALTASTNN
+520 ALTASKNN
-528 TFYVHSNY
+528 SIYVHSNY
-536 KYIYKDETEFKEFF
+536 RYIYKDKTEFKNFF
-550 NRRRISSFRKIIFVA
+550 NCRNISSFRRIIFVA

-608 KDKILFVF
+608 KNKKLFVF

-622 SAKKVSRAINTVKN
+622 SSKKVSRAINLLKS
-636 LSNVNLLIV
+636 LSDVNLLIV

-658 TKNDLSKKVT
+658 TKNDLSKRVT

-721 IGKDCAT
+721 IGKDYAT

-744 LSKPRKIKDIDIKQ
+744 LSSPRKIKDIDIKK

-772 EVSKL
+772 EVI

>member
-13 ISIFILMQ
+13 ISIFILIQ
-21 PILDLITG
+21 PVLDLITG

-75 YSIIYLINILVLKG
+75 YSIIYLINIG
-89 NNPHLFGEVQGLLR
+89 TNSHLFGQVQGLLR

-217 ITLGMTFIYI
+217 ITIGMTFIYI

-236 YKRILSSFVIIVIG
+236 YKRILSSFIIIVIG

-271 DFLKVKDVTDIMDN
+271 DFLKVEDVTDIMDN

-315 KLFGIGYYYND
+315 KLFGIGYYYNG
-326 KKDKLIEMDYF
+326 KKDKQVEMDYF
-337 DIYIN
+337 DIYLN
-342 HGIVGFIIFFSI
+342 HGIIGFIIFFSV
-354 YLYILVQATK
+354 YLYILVQTTK
-364 AKEKRKLDFNL
+364 IKRKLNFNL
-375 YMLNISMLLIL
+375 YMLNVSMLLIL

-413 NRRKKDLLFSIND
+413 NRRKKELLFSIND

-468 VKIQELKVSNNKNV
+468 VKVQELKVSNNKNV

-520 ALTASTNN
+520 ALTASKNN
-528 TFYVHSNY
+528 SIYVHSNY
-536 KYIYKDETEFKEFF
+536 RYIYKDKTEFKNFF
-550 NRRRISSFRKIIFVA
+550 NCRNISSFRRIIFVA

-608 KDKILFVF
+608 KNKKLFVF

-622 SAKKVSRAINTVKN
+622 SSKKVSRAINLLKS
-636 LSNVNLLIV
+636 LSDVNLLIV

-658 TKNDLSKKVT
+658 TKNDLSKRVT

-682 ADYIILTSD
+682 ADYVILTSD

-721 IGKDCAT
+721 IGKDYAT

-744 LSKPRKIKDIDIKQ
+744 LSSPRKIKDIDIKK

-772 EVSKL
+772 EVI

>member
-1 MNKVIKNNLSKI
+1 MNKIIKNNLSKI
-13 ISIFILMQ
+13 ISIFILIQ
-21 PILDLITG
+21 PVLDLITG

-51 FIMYATT
+51 FIMYVTT

-63 KLSLIYYLIVAF
+63 KLSLIYYLIVTF
-75 YSIIYLINILVLKG
+75 YSIIYLINIG
-89 NNPHLFGEVQGLLR
+89 TNSHLFGQVQGLLR

-217 ITLGMTFIYI
+217 ITIGMTFIYI

-236 YKRILSSFVIIVIG
+236 YKRILSSFIIIVIG

-271 DFLKVKDVTDIMDN
+271 DFLKVEDVTDIMDN

-315 KLFGIGYYYND
+315 KLFGIGYYYNG
-326 KKDKLIEMDYF
+326 KKDKQVEMDYF
-337 DIYIN
+337 DIYLN
-342 HGIVGFIIFFSI
+342 HGIIGFIIFFSV
-354 YLYILVQATK
+354 YLYVLVQTTK
-364 AKEKRKLDFNL
+364 IKRKLNFNL
-375 YMLNISMLLIL
+375 YMLNVSMLLIL

-413 NRRKKDLLFSIND
+413 NRRKKELLFSIND

-468 VKIQELKVSNNKNV
+468 VKVQELKVSNNKNV

-520 ALTASTNN
+520 ALTASKNN
-528 TFYVHSNY
+528 SIYVHSNY
-536 KYIYKDETEFKEFF
+536 RYIYKDKTEFKNFF
-550 NRRRISSFRKIIFVA
+550 NCRNISSFRRIIFVA

-608 KDKILFVF
+608 KNKKLFVF

-622 SAKKVSRAINTVKN
+622 SSKKVSRAINLLKS
-636 LSNVNLLIV
+636 LSDVNLLIV

-658 TKNDLSKKVT
+658 TKNDLSKRVT

-721 IGKDCAT
+721 IGKDYAT

-744 LSKPRKIKDIDIKQ
+744 FSSPRKIKDIDIKK

>member
-13 ISIFILMQ
+13 ISIFILIQ
-21 PILDLITG
+21 PVLDLITG

-75 YSIIYLINILVLKG
+75 YSIIYLINIG
-89 NNPHLFGEVQGLLR
+89 TNSHLFGQVQGLLR

-217 ITLGMTFIYI
+217 ITIGMTFIYI

-236 YKRILSSFVIIVIG
+236 YKRILSSFIIIVIG

-271 DFLKVKDVTDIMDN
+271 DFLKVEDVTDIIDN

-315 KLFGIGYYYND
+315 KLFGIGYYYNG
-326 KKDKLIEMDYF
+326 KKDKQVEMDYF
-337 DIYIN
+337 DIYLN
-342 HGIVGFIIFFSI
+342 HGIIGFIIFFSV
-354 YLYILVQATK
+354 YLYILVQTTK
-364 AKEKRKLDFNL
+364 IKRKLNFNL
-375 YMLNISMLLIL
+375 YMLNVSMLLIL

-394 IITAPAVSL
+394 IITAPAVSI

-413 NRRKKDLLFSIND
+413 NRRKKELLFSIND

-438 LLNNIDYKKYNVTL
+438 LLNNIDYKKYNVIL

-468 VKIQELKVSNNKNV
+468 VKVQELKVSNNKNV

-520 ALTASTNN
+520 ALTASKNN
-528 TFYVHSNY
+528 SIYVHSNY
-536 KYIYKDETEFKEFF
+536 RYIYKDKTEFKNFF
-550 NRRRISSFRKIIFVA
+550 NCRNISSFRRIIFVA

-587 NFIDPD
+587 NFIDSD

-608 KDKILFVF
+608 KNKKLFVF

-622 SAKKVSRAINTVKN
+622 SSKKVSRAINLLKS
-636 LSNVNLLIV
+636 LSDVNLLIV

-658 TKNDLSKKVT
+658 TKNDLSKRVT

-721 IGKDCAT
+721 IGKDYAT

-744 LSKPRKIKDIDIKQ
+744 LSSPRKIKDIDIKK

-772 EVSKL
+772 EVI

>member
-13 ISIFILMQ
+13 ISIFILIQ
-21 PILDLITG
+21 PVLDLITG

-75 YSIIYLINILVLKG
+75 YSIIYLINIG
-89 NNPHLFGEVQGLLR
+89 TNSHLFGQVQGLLR

-217 ITLGMTFIYI
+217 ITIGMTFIYI

-236 YKRILSSFVIIVIG
+236 YKRILSSFIIIVIG

-271 DFLKVKDVTDIMDN
+271 DFLKVEDVTDIMDN

-315 KLFGIGYYYND
+315 KLFGIGYYYNG
-326 KKDKLIEMDYF
+326 KKDKQVEMDYF
-337 DIYIN
+337 DIYLN
-342 HGIVGFIIFFSI
+342 HGIIGFIIFFSV
-354 YLYILVQATK
+354 YLYVLVQTTK
-364 AKEKRKLDFNL
+364 IKRKLNFNL
-375 YMLNISMLLIL
+375 YMLNVSMLLIL

-413 NRRKKDLLFSIND
+413 NRRKKELLFSIND

-468 VKIQELKVSNNKNV
+468 VKVQELKVSNNKNV

-520 ALTASTNN
+520 ALTASKNN
-528 TFYVHSNY
+528 SIYVHSNY
-536 KYIYKDETEFKEFF
+536 RYIYKDKTEFKNFF
-550 NRRRISSFRKIIFVA
+550 NCRNISSFRRIIFVA

-608 KDKILFVF
+608 KNKKLFVF

-622 SAKKVSRAINTVKN
+622 SSKKVSRAINLLKS
-636 LSNVNLLIV
+636 LSDVNLLIV

-658 TKNDLSKKVT
+658 TKNDLSKRVT

-721 IGKDCAT
+721 IGKDYAT

-744 LSKPRKIKDIDIKQ
+744 LSSPRKIKDIDIKK

-772 EVSKL
+772 EVI

>member
-13 ISIFILMQ
+13 ISIFILIQ
-21 PILDLITG
+21 PVLDLITG

-75 YSIIYLINILVLKG
+75 YSIIYLINIG
-89 NNPHLFGEVQGLLR
+89 TNSHLFGQVQGLLR

-217 ITLGMTFIYI
+217 ITIGMTFIYI

-236 YKRILSSFVIIVIG
+236 YKRILSSFIIIVIG

-271 DFLKVKDVTDIMDN
+271 DFLKVEDVTDIMDN

-315 KLFGIGYYYND
+315 KLFGIGYYYNG
-326 KKDKLIEMDYF
+326 KKDKQVEMDYF
-337 DIYIN
+337 DIYLN
-342 HGIVGFIIFFSI
+342 HGIIGFIIFFSV
-354 YLYILVQATK
+354 YLYVLVQTTK
-364 AKEKRKLDFNL
+364 IKRKLNFNL
-375 YMLNISMLLIL
+375 YMLNVSMLLIL

-413 NRRKKDLLFSIND
+413 NRRKKELLFSIND

-468 VKIQELKVSNNKNV
+468 VKVQELKVSNNKNV

-520 ALTASTNN
+520 ALTASKNN
-528 TFYVHSNY
+528 SIYVHSNY
-536 KYIYKDETEFKEFF
+536 RYIYKDKTEFKNFF
-550 NRRRISSFRKIIFVA
+550 NCRNISSFRRIIFVA

-587 NFIDPD
+587 NFIDSD

-608 KDKILFVF
+608 KNKKLFVF

-622 SAKKVSRAINTVKN
+622 SSKKVSRAINLLKS
-636 LSNVNLLIV
+636 LSDVNLLIV

-658 TKNDLSKKVT
+658 TKNDLSKRVT

-721 IGKDCAT
+721 IGKDYAT

-744 LSKPRKIKDIDIKQ
+744 LSSPRKIKDIDIKK

-772 EVSKL
+772 EVI

>member
-13 ISIFILMQ
+13 ISIFILIQ
-21 PILDLITG
+21 PVLDLITG

-63 KLSLIYYLIVAF
+63 KLSLIYYLIVTF
-75 YSIIYLINILVLKG
+75 YSIIYLINIG
-89 NNPHLFGEVQGLLR
+89 TNSHLFGQVQGLLR

-217 ITLGMTFIYI
+217 ITIGMTFIYI

-236 YKRILSSFVIIVIG
+236 YKRILSSFIIIVIG

-271 DFLKVKDVTDIMDN
+271 DFLKVEDVTDIIDN

-315 KLFGIGYYYND
+315 KLFGIGYYYNG
-326 KKDKLIEMDYF
+326 KKDKQVEMDYF
-337 DIYIN
+337 DIYLN
-342 HGIVGFIIFFSI
+342 HGIIGFIIFFSV
-354 YLYILVQATK
+354 YLYILVQTTK
-364 AKEKRKLDFNL
+364 IKRKLNFNL
-375 YMLNISMLLIL
+375 YMLNVSMLLIL

-413 NRRKKDLLFSIND
+413 NRRKKELLFSIND

-468 VKIQELKVSNNKNV
+468 VKVQELKVSNNKNV

-520 ALTASTNN
+520 ALTASKNN
-528 TFYVHSNY
+528 SIYVHSNY
-536 KYIYKDETEFKEFF
+536 RYIYKDKTEFKNFF
-550 NRRRISSFRKIIFVA
+550 NCRNISSFRRIIFVA

-593 KILKLSTEKISETHP
+593 KILKLSTEKISENHP
-608 KDKILFVF
+608 KNKKLFVF

-622 SAKKVSRAINTVKN
+622 SSKKVSRAINLLKS
-636 LSNVNLLIV
+636 LSDVNLLIV

-658 TKNDLSKKVT
+658 TKNDLSKRVT

-721 IGKDCAT
+721 IGKDYAT

-744 LSKPRKIKDIDIKQ
+744 LSSPRKIKDIDVKK

-772 EVSKL
+772 EVI

>member
-13 ISIFILMQ
+13 ISIFILIQ
-21 PILDLITG
+21 PVLDLITG

-63 KLSLIYYLIVAF
+63 KLSLIYYLIVTF
-75 YSIIYLINILVLKG
+75 YSIIYLINIG
-89 NNPHLFGEVQGLLR
+89 TNSHLFGQVQGLLR

-149 KSYEITKSGTLGYYN
+149 KSYQITKSGTLGYYN

-179 VFMIFNSK
+179 VFMMFNCK
-187 GKSILK
+187 GKTILK
-193 VIYILL
+193 VLYTIL

-217 ITLGMTFIYI
+217 ITIGMTFIYI

-236 YKRILSSFVIIVIG
+236 YKRILSSFIIIVIG

-271 DFLKVKDVTDIMDN
+271 DFLKVEDVTDIIDN

-315 KLFGIGYYYND
+315 KLFGIGYYYNG
-326 KKDKLIEMDYF
+326 KKDKQVEMDYF
-337 DIYIN
+337 DIYLN
-342 HGIVGFIIFFSI
+342 HGIIGFIIFFSV
-354 YLYILVQATK
+354 YLYILVQTTK
-364 AKEKRKLDFNL
+364 IKRKLNFNL
-375 YMLNISMLLIL
+375 YMLNVSMLLIL

-413 NRRKKDLLFSIND
+413 NRRKKELLFSIND

-468 VKIQELKVSNNKNV
+468 VKVQELKVSNNKNV

-520 ALTASTNN
+520 ALTASKNN
-528 TFYVHSNY
+528 SIYVHSNY
-536 KYIYKDETEFKEFF
+536 RYIYKDKTEFKNFF
-550 NRRRISSFRKIIFVA
+550 NCRNISSFRRIIFVA

-608 KDKILFVF
+608 KNKKLFVF

-622 SAKKVSRAINTVKN
+622 SSKKVSRAINLLKS
-636 LSNVNLLIV
+636 LSDVNLLIV

-658 TKNDLSKKVT
+658 TKNDLSKRVT

-721 IGKDCAT
+721 IGKDYAT

-744 LSKPRKIKDIDIKQ
+744 LSSPRKIKDIDIKK

-772 EVSKL
+772 EVI